1 MPLLTYEQLPC
12 GVVILDHEGIIIYA
26 NPFFSEWLQR
36 KRHEV
41 IGQHIEAFLSSTNK
55 FLFHSYFYPELH
67 TVGQIQEFVLHFER
81 QDGVQIPAMMNAH
94 RVTSSDEDEKVE
106 CILMPMTK
114 RIEYEQE
121 IRQMA
126 KRLEAV
132 NEEQAKAIEQLQQ
145 LQREI
150 VQKQQELIML
160 TNTDKLTSIFNRRY
174 IEERLAEHIAEAANH
189 EDAFSVCIVDIDFFK
204 KVNDMYGHQIGDYVL
219 IEVARLMKECV
230 AERGIVARY
239 GGEEFVI
246 LLPRANRYEATHI
259 AKSVNDCICTYLFEY
274 VQRVTISIGVATY
287 RVGDTESIMMNRA
300 DRALYYSK
308 EHGRDRTTHF
318 RDIEHVLHP

>member
-1 MPLLTYEQLPC
+1 MPLSTYEQLPC
-12 GVVILDHEGIIIYA
+12 GVVTLDHEGVITYA
-26 NPFFSEWLQR
+26 NSFFSIWL
-36 KRHEV
+36 KCKGHEV
-41 IGQHIEAFLSSTNK
+41 VGQHVERFLSLANK
-55 FLFHSYFYPELH
+55 FIFHSHFYPQLH
-67 TVGQIQEFVLHFER
+67 TDGQIQEFLLHFER
-81 QDGVQIPAMMNAH
+81 HDGVQLPAMINAH
-94 RVTSSDEDEKVE
+94 RIVSEDGIEKVQ

-132 NEEQAKAIEQLQQ
+132 NEEQAKAIAQLQQ
-145 LQREI
+145 LQQEI
-150 VQKQQELIML
+150 EQKQQELIIL

-174 IEERLAEHIAEAANH
+174 IEERLVEHIAQAQNK

-204 KVNDMYGHQIGDYVL
+204 KVNDVYGHQIGDYVL

-230 AERGIVARY
+230 GESGIVARY

-246 LLPRANRYEATHI
+246 VLPNTNRYDATNV
-259 AKSVNDCICTYLFEY
+259 ANCVGDCVRTYLFEY
-274 VQRVTISIGVATY
+274 VQHVTISIGVSTY
-287 RVGDTESIMMNRA
+287 RIGDTEAIMMNRA

-308 EHGRDRTTHF
+308 ENGRDRTTHF
-318 RDIEHVLHP
+318 RDIEHVLH